1 MSRANHLS
9 DRYTCPVIRGE
20 PLGDGKKAVSS
31 DAGTVVSPKRLV
43 EMIGRITPL
52 IQIRLTSEFITLGRK
67 ILTVTLVS
75 VLVVGL
81 QGVILWLLEQSTN
94 SRVQNPLDGIYITL
108 VAIFGETGGPETIG
122 ARIVTIVAL
131 IEGLFLGAY
140 IVVVAAVFNLRG
152 GGIFMRKF
160 SNHIVICGWNFQGA
174 WIIHE
179 LLEGSDDDI
188 VVIPGD
194 EKPNSGDVSSPRVR
208 VVEGQPTEDTTLDEA
223 GISEARSAI
232 ILTDPRL
239 RPTEADAKTLMVGLA
254 VESKN
259 RSVYSCAQIM
269 DSANEVHLQRANVD
283 EVILL
288 DTIGAN
294 LAVASAVNPGVTL
307 VVNELVTFNE
317 GCEFYRIQPPP
328 DSLLGMSFSQ
338 ASLECRDQRAI
349 LIAVET
355 NDATL
360 LPADLTNS
368 ERVRLTDHISQ
379 YGRAILVNPEGYS
392 ITAAD
397 SLFFI
402 ADERPVFTN

>member
-1 MSRANHLS
+1 
-9 DRYTCPVIRGE
+9 
-20 PLGDGKKAVSS
+20 
-31 DAGTVVSPKRLV
+31 
-43 EMIGRITPL
+43 MIGQITPL
-52 IQIRLTSEFITLGRK
+52 IQIRLTPEFLTLGRK
-67 ILTVTLVS
+67 ILTVTLIS
-75 VLVVGL
+75 VLIVGL
-81 QGVILWLLEQSTN
+81 QGVILWLLEQSSN

-122 ARIVTIVAL
+122 ARVVTIVAL

-160 SNHIVICGWNFQGA
+160 SDHIVICGWNFQGG

-194 EKPNSGDVSSPRVR
+194 EKLNGKDVSSPRVR
-208 VVEGQPTEDTTLDEA
+208 VVEGQPTEDATLDEA

-259 RSVYSCAQIM
+259 RSVYTCAQIM

-294 LAVASAVNPGVTL
+294 LAVASAVNPGVTQ

-349 LIAVET
+349 LVAVEMS
-355 NDATL
+355 DATL
-360 LPADLTNS
+360 LPVGLTDS